1 MPTSRA
7 DLPNLLA
14 GEIRNVTFDFA
25 SLLAVGET
33 ISTQSVAATL
43 YSGTDSSPSSL
54 VTGAASASSS
64 IVTQKLTT
72 VGRTTGAIYE
82 LTCTITTSAS
92 QTLLLK
98 GFTAI
103 VPTL

>member
-1 MPTSRA
+1 MALRA

-14 GEIRNVTFDFA
+14 GEIANVTFDFA
-25 SLLAVGET
+25 GRLASGET
-33 ISTQSVAATL
+33 ISTQAVVAAL
-43 YSGTDSSPSSL
+43 YSGTDASPTSL
-54 VTGAASASSS
+54 VTGSASASGS

-72 VGRTTGAIYE
+72 VGRTLGAIYE
-82 LTCTITTSAS
+82 LTCTITTSAG